1 MNQIISCF
9 SNTKNVNIDCILHR
23 TSDLPLCQLAQVSPT
38 LLMCSSKFTLSGCS
52 LGKQHAYRFCMSAC
66 IFCFN
71 FFWARK
77 SYRLENFQVC
87 VCTCARFFFFF
98 QCKRV
103 FYLCSIVEFF
113 KEFVYCCAFGLSD
126 THRVAL
132 KFPNKM
138 TGWLLT
144 GMIRGS
150 SRRNRLFF
158 IFVSKA
164 WLVLV
169 DV

>member
-87 VCTCARFFFFF
+87 VCTCARFFLFFSAKVSF
-98 QCKRV
+98 ICVPSLNFLKN
-103 FYLCSIVEFF
+103 LCTASPLGCPI
-113 KEFVYCCAFGLSD
+113 
-126 THRVAL
+126 H
-132 KFPNKM
+132 
-138 TGWLLT
+138 TGWH
-144 GMIRGS
+144 
-150 SRRNRLFF
+150 
-158 IFVSKA
+158 
-164 WLVLV
+164 
-169 DV
+169 